1 MYLCPFKIGDGWSV
15 EGLVEREGVGSEN
28 RKKGRKKGGGERKG
42 GDIEMMDG
50 HTKTDGQNDRLG
62 REGER

>member
-1 MYLCPFKIGDGWSV
+1 MK
-15 EGLVEREGVGSEN
+15 VG
-28 RKKGRKKGGGERKG
+28 RKEERKKGGGEMKR